1 MIKENEKNEALD
13 NIKYVKNLIVQTKE
27 EMGQY
32 NSGWIA
38 VLWGIFCVVGFMGQ
52 RLFIPHGPWEGA
64 WWSGLALITVFITY
78 RIVRRKIDKRTP
90 NGIRYIMR
98 KMFVF
103 WIPLVVLAYTL
114 TAFCLLHPQVSE
126 MYIPIGIMLVISTG
140 YLMLGFLA
148 EKAMIFMGIAGYLGC
163 ILTAIYL
170 LDQSDIVFSI
180 LFGGGLILTGLSMNQ
195 RQKTREKR

>member
-13 NIKYVKNLIVQTKE
+13 NIKLVKNLIVQTRE
-27 EMGQY
+27 EMANY

-38 VLWGIFCVVGFMGQ
+38 VLWGIFCVVGFLGQ
-52 RLFIPHGPWEGA
+52 RFFIPHGPWEGV
-64 WWSGLALITVFITY
+64 WWAGLALATVFANFL
-78 RIVRRKIDKRTP
+78 VVKHKKQEHTP
-90 NGIRYIMR
+90 KAVTYIMR

-103 WIPLVVLAYTL
+103 WIPLVILAYTL

-126 MYIPIGIMLVISTG
+126 MYIPIAIMVVVSTG

-163 ILTAIYL
+163 ILTAIFL

-180 LFGGGLILTGLSMNQ
+180 LFGGGLILTGLFMNHK
-195 RQKTREKR
+195 QKTREGK